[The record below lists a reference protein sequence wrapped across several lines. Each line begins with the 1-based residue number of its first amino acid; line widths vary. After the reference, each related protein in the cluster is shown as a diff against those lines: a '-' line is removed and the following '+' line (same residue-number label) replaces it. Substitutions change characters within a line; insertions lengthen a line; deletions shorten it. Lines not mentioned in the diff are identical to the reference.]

1 MQPVSSRLSRR
12 RASWVAA
19 ATLVVFAASCETSD
33 PPPRVASVSITPTA
47 PTIVVGTTQQLSA
60 TAHAANG
67 DVLEGRTGTW
77 SPQDPA
83 IATVSATGLVTGVA
97 PGGTQISYAV
107 EGVTQSVLVTVIPVP
122 VASVLVTPGLDTL
135 EQMETVQLSALAR
148 DAGGA
153 TLAGRTIVWSS
164 RDTFVVKVSATGLVT
179 AAGVGSAIIDA
190 TSETKV
196 GSATIVVKPSASAP
210 TITSI
215 SPTAMVPG
223 AAATLTGTGFSATL
237 ANNAVTVHGISATV
251 TAASA
256 TELSIV
262 VPCVPSGLRRVK
274 VAVQGLESAPY
285 EHDVAGAQR
294 ALAVGEVTYFEDA
307 AAMACAEIAFA
318 ATPSRYVAAVYSI
331 ATSPTILADFSLNG
345 NPPVAGEPLPIVAGA
360 SVRAAPSL
368 TAADR
373 EAAARDAAHTARLQ
387 ENARIY
393 ADLMPRA
400 RRQPDAALSVA
411 AELPALGT
419 LRVFNYRFSG
429 GCVTPTDFVAARAVY
444 VGTRAIIWEDTL
456 NTVKSATTPIYLQ
469 ALQRIGQKY
478 DAEQHDVV
486 AQYFGDPLRRDLDAD
501 GRVHMIFTQRVNSI
515 AAAFV
520 TGCDQFSPVDAPSSN
535 YGEFFY
541 GSVPTNTA
549 PNLNSTASPDGWAAF
564 MIRTVV
570 HEVKHIASM
579 AARVANGSAVWELG
593 WLEEGS
599 ARHAEEV
606 WYRAHTAPGAWK
618 SNIGWGTA
626 ASNGVYCDFHLTDAT
641 CNANAAHRPSWG
653 VRRQFN
659 ELRPRLIDPWNWSPF
674 GDGSGQTGAVFYQ
687 VSWHLIRYATDRY
700 GTTETGF
707 LTDLIQATT
716 NGTTNLTARSGVSLT
731 RLLGGWGLAMYL
743 DDAVATPHPDI
754 DLPTWNTRGIYAG
767 LNASPNW
774 SGTFTSPFLMQATML
789 PSGSFAV
796 AQTGVRGGGHVFYE
810 ITGTANGRQLL
821 LVRGFGGGAPP
832 PDLRLAV
839 VRIQ

>member
-1 MQPVSSRLSRR
+1 MSPASPRVSLRG
-12 RASWVAA
+12 RALWGAA
-19 ATLVVFAASCETSD
+19 ALAVLVASCETSD
-33 PPPRVASVSITPTA
+33 PPPRVATVSISPSA
-47 PTIVVGTTQQLSA
+47 PTIVVGTTQQLAA
-60 TAHAANG
+60 TALAANG
-67 DVLEGRTGTW
+67 DVLEGRTGAW
-77 SPQDPA
+77 AHQDPA
-83 IATVSATGLVTGVA
+83 IATVSATGLVTGIA
-97 PGGTQISYAV
+97 PGATQISYEV
-107 EGVTQSVLVTVIPVP
+107 EEVTQSVLVTVIPVP

-135 EQMETVQLSALAR
+135 EQMQTVQLSAVAR

-153 TLAGRTIVWSS
+153 TLAGRAIAWSS
-164 RDTFVVKVSATGLVT
+164 RDSFVVKVSATGLVT
-179 AAGVGSAIIDA
+179 ASGVGSTVIDA

-210 TITSI
+210 TITAI
-215 SPTAMVPG
+215 SPAAMVPG
-223 AAATLTGTGFSATL
+223 SAATITGTGFSTTL
-237 ANNAVTVHGISATV
+237 ANNAVTVHGVAATV
-251 TAASA
+251 TAATA
-256 TELSIV
+256 TQLSIV
-262 VPCVPSGLRRVK
+262 VPCVPSGQRRVK
-274 VAVQGLESAPY
+274 VATQGLESAPFD
-285 EHDVAGAQR
+285 HAVAGAER

-307 AAMACAEIAFA
+307 AALECAEIAFA

-331 ATSPTILADFSLNG
+331 ATSPAILADFSLNG
-345 NPPVAGEPLPIVAGA
+345 NPPAAGEPLPIVAGA
-360 SVRAAPSL
+360 ALRAAPSL

-393 ADLMPRA
+393 AELMPRA
-400 RRQPDAALSVA
+400 RRQADAALSVA

-429 GCVTPTDFVAARAVY
+429 GCAAATDFIAARAVY

-456 NTVKSATTPIYLQ
+456 NTVKSAATPIYAQ

-478 DAEQHDVV
+478 DAEQHDIV

-541 GSVPTNTA
+541 GAVPTSTA

-564 MIRTVV
+564 MLRTVV

-579 AARVANGSAVWELG
+579 AARVANGSPVWELG

-599 ARHAEEV
+599 ARHAEEA
-606 WYRAHTAPGAWK
+606 WYRAHTAPAAWK
-618 SNIGWGTA
+618 ANIGWGTA
-626 ASNGVYCDFHLTDAT
+626 ATNGVYCDFHLTDAT

-659 ELRPRLIDPWNWSPF
+659 ELRPRLLDPWNWSPF
-674 GDGSGQTGAVFYQ
+674 GDGSGQSGSVFYQ

-700 GTTETGF
+700 GTTEQAF
-707 LTDLIQATT
+707 LTDLVQATT

-731 RLLGGWGLAMYL
+731 RLLGGWGFAMFL

-754 DLPTWNTRGIYAG
+754 DFPTWNTRGIYAG
-767 LNASPNW
+767 LNGSPNW
-774 SGTFTSPFLMQATML
+774 SGTFTAPFLMQATQL
-789 PSGSFAV
+789 PSGSFAA
-796 AQTGVRGGGHVFYE
+796 AQSGVRGGGHVFYE

-821 LVRGFGGGAPP
+821 LLRGLGGGAPP

-839 VRIQ
+839 ARIQ